1 MNYPSTNEILS
12 PTSWT
17 QEEKKNFVET
27 KLSSI
32 NRKGMDKVLEYL
44 RNSDFYYAP
53 SSSKYHSNYQGGLL
67 DHSILV
73 LSVAMKLREAMIKMK
88 PELEVRLSVE
98 NVIVSA
104 LLHDV
109 CKISFYKPK
118 NKWKKDE
125 NDNWITYLGYDI
137 EDTFPIGHGEKSVIL
152 LQWLGLELT
161 VDEMLAIRYHMG
173 LWSDST
179 DYGDPNRT
187 YFRAVSMCPLLTII
201 QNADFMTSNLLEN
214 IKEN

>member
-1 MNYPSTNEILS
+1 MNYPTTNEILS

-17 QEEKKNFVET
+17 QEEKKNFVEA

-73 LSVAMKLREAMIKMK
+73 LSVAMELREAMIKMK

-161 VDEMLAIRYHMG
+161 ADEMLAIRYHMG
-173 LWSDST
+173 LWSNSI

-214 IKEN
+214 IIN